1 MRSMKSLTKTRF
13 APSPT
18 GLLHIG
24 NLRTALFN
32 VLYARQQQGV
42 FLLRCEDTD
51 PERSKEAFL
60 QALMADLRW
69 LGMDWQEGPEVGGEL
84 GPYRQSER
92 SATYDT
98 YYQQLEEADHAYP
111 CFCSPEELAL
121 SRKAQRSAGLPP
133 RYSGKCAHLS
143 ASDRQQRLDDGRQ
156 PTLRFRVSND
166 SVTEFED
173 LVRGS
178 QAYSGKDIGD
188 FIIRRADGSPAFFF
202 ANALDDALMQ
212 VNCVL
217 RGEDHITNTPR
228 QLMILNALGLPK
240 ASYGHTSLILGQD
253 GQPLSKRNGSRSL
266 KELREMGY
274 FPIAILNHL
283 ARLGHHYRD
292 ESLMSLQ
299 QLSDGFQLSSLGK
312 APARHDEFQLNHW
325 QKLALAAADDGA
337 VLSWLEAH
345 APEGAVLRERVPAA
359 LLADFIGA
367 VRANIAQPAEAY
379 HWAEQFFS
387 DSMQMSEDA
396 QKVLHSSPTVLF
408 ETALALLPE
417 AADFRSFAKAV
428 GKSAGVKGKGLFMPL
443 RAALSGEVHGPE
455 MGQMFPLLGQARVE
469 QRLQQ
474 ALRLAKIGAES

>member
-1 MRSMKSLTKTRF
+1 MKSLTKTRF

-51 PERSKEAFL
+51 PERSKESFL
-60 QALMADLRW
+60 QALMDDLRW
-69 LGMDWQEGPEVGGEL
+69 LGMDWQEGPEVEGAL

-92 SATYDT
+92 SATYAT
-98 YYQQLEEADHAYP
+98 YYQKLEEADQAYP

-143 ASDRQQRLDDGRQ
+143 AAERQQRLDDGRQ
-156 PTLRFRVSND
+156 PTLRFRVANE
-166 SVTEFED
+166 SVTKFSD
-173 LVRGS
+173 LVRGE

-202 ANALDDALMQ
+202 ANAIDDALMQ
-212 VNCVL
+212 VSCVL

-228 QLMILNALGLPK
+228 QLMILTALGLK
-240 ASYGHTSLILGQD
+240 HAQYGHTSLILGQD

-266 KELREMGY
+266 KELRAMGY
-274 FPIAILNHL
+274 FPVAILNHL

-292 ESLMSLQ
+292 ESLMTLEE
-299 QLSDGFQLSSLGK
+299 LSAGFQLGSLGK

-325 QKLALAAADDGA
+325 QKLALAACDDSEL
-337 VLSWLEAH
+337 LSWLQEQRPEAEK
-345 APEGAVLRERVPAA
+345 ALSELVPESDLTA
-359 LLADFIGA
+359 FITA
-367 VRANIAQPAEAY
+367 VRANIEQPQDAY
-379 HWAEQFFS
+379 HWAKQIFAEPV
-387 DSMQMSEDA
+387 MSEA
-396 QKVLHSSPTVLF
+396 AVEVLQNTSAELF
-408 ETALALLPE
+408 KAALELLPE
-417 AADFRSFAKAV
+417 AEDFRSFAKAV
-428 GKSAGVKGKGLFMPL
+428 GKAAGVKGKGLFMPL
-443 RAALSGEVHGPE
+443 RAALSGETHGPE
-455 MGQMFPLLGQARVE
+455 MGQMFPLMGKDRVAV
-469 QRLQQ
+469 RLQA
-474 ALRLAKIGAES
+474 ALKQTGEAS